1 MNPDEFTI
9 GEYYTRRDI
18 HNAFGGEIQSYLP
31 QRDKQI
37 VAGCFG
43 QRMNP
48 DAPKEVQVGIKPKVV
63 RKAEMLA
70 EQAEMSLPVFI
81 KDPERGESRAIWR
94 YEGRYR
100 FVDLVDNKASISK
113 AAKRSERSKKDLT
126 YLLHLEP
133 AN

>member
-1 MNPDEFTI
+1 MNPDELTI
-9 GEYYTRRDI
+9 GEYYTRRDV
-18 HNAFGGEIQSYLP
+18 HNTFGGEIQSYLP

-48 DAPKEVQVGIKPKVV
+48 DAPKDVQVGIKPKVV

-70 EQAEMSLPVFI
+70 EQAEMGLPVFI
-81 KDPERGESRAIWR
+81 KDPKRGEGRSIWR

-100 FVDLVDNKASISK
+100 FVDLVDDKASISK
-113 AAKRSERSKKDLT
+113 AAKKSGRNKEDLA
-126 YLLHLEP
+126 YLLRLEP
-133 AN
+133 SN